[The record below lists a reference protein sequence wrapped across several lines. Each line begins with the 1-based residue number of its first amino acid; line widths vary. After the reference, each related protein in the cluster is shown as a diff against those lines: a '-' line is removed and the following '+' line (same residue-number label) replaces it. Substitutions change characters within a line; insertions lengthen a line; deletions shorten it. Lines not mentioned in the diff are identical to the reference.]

1 MPRPAWPRYTP
12 ARLPGRGCV
21 SLRFRLSTSVVVP
34 VGLLALAGLAAGCS
48 GAGRGTPTPSAED
61 VIRTAE
67 AMAEQTRQAATPTSS
82 PTPVTPTATFKPV
95 TPTVAVTPT
104 PAVSGPVVTADYPV
118 TVRVGPGETYAQ
130 VDLLLTGQMARV
142 VGRFDDTPIG
152 TWYLLQRIGV
162 GKDGWVWS
170 GAVTLVGDPAL
181 IPVVTPAE

>member
-1 MPRPAWPRYTP
+1 M
-12 ARLPGRGCV
+12 
-21 SLRFRLSTSVVVP
+21 SLRFRLSTGVVVP
-34 VGLLALAGLAAGCS
+34 VGLLVLAGLAAGCS
-48 GAGRGTPTPSAED
+48 AAGRGTPTPSAED

-95 TPTVAVTPT
+95 TPTVVVTPT

-152 TWYLLQRIGV
+152 TWYLLQRIEV

-181 IPVVTPAE
+181 IPVVIPAG